1 MHWYV
6 FQAIMLAWGIME
18 STSGEFYTSFFEN
31 SRQMGLRF
39 GEKLSVDFEPQQ
51 MAAIVLREEMAA
63 FYILACYFHYIR
75 VSNHLPLQS
84 FRFKPVRL
92 VRGIRC
98 KFLNRQRRGFQK
110 TRKLRIELFGGG
122 IHAELDVNMTSV

>member
-1 MHWYV
+1 
-6 FQAIMLAWGIME
+6 ME
-18 STSGEFYTSFFEN
+18 SKSGECYTTFYEN
-31 SRQMGLRF
+31 CRQMGLRF

-51 MAAIVLREEMAA
+51 MAAVEHVFREEMAA

-75 VSNHLPLQS
+75 VSNHLLLQS